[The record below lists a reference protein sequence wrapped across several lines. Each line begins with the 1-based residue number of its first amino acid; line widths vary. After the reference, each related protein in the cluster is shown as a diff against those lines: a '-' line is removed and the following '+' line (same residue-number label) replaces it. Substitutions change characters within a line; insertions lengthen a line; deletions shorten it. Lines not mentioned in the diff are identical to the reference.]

1 MGSESVNCDIAIWR
15 KKKQNNSPTT
25 ALMATKMGAR
35 IKFQDNDKASNHGI
49 MYPILQSNKFIV
61 WLSLHVSTFC
71 WNLRFGMFDIC
82 RGLTCSSSTSTPCD
96 PHCFPPLLPLLHPLD
111 LFFVLISVMSPLIND
126 VIDRWP
132 HLCLAM
138 KFKVI
143 KSQTSEVWDILPGLS

>member
-1 MGSESVNCDIAIWR
+1 MGSKSVNCDISIWR

-82 RGLTCSSSTSTPCD
+82 LGLTWSSSQSMPCG
-96 PHCFPPLLPLLHPLD
+96 PLCCSPLLPLSHPGD
-111 LFFVLISVMSPLIND
+111 LFFSLISVMCFMMSSKGDPL
-126 VIDRWP
+126 
-132 HLCLAM
+132 
-138 KFKVI
+138 
-143 KSQTSEVWDILPGLS
+143 STSR